1 MSDLGFYEVNANLNL
16 LFSFKQ
22 RGSTSRNANANLYPF
37 STPARPIFSLKHP
50 FPSTNLYSETACRP
64 YFSEGV
70 RTPFSL
76 KQAHFPKISPCR
88 AQKKRYVVRTPYHY
102 ITTIHIH
109 TIIINTV
116 PQAFF
121 TPSGTKNTPMP
132 FQSKI
137 FIDDFTPERARQM
150 AGQRLLGFTY
160 HFFY

>member
-1 MSDLGFYEVNANLNL
+1 
-16 LFSFKQ
+16 
-22 RGSTSRNANANLYPF
+22 
-37 STPARPIFSLKHP
+37 
-50 FPSTNLYSETACRP
+50 
-64 YFSEGV
+64 
-70 RTPFSL
+70 L

-102 ITTIHIH
+102 VTTIHIH

-137 FIDDFTPERARQM
+137 FIDDFTPERGTADGRSEVI
-150 AGQRLLGFTY
+150 RVHIPFFLLKFNS
-160 HFFY
+160 